1 VLGGEAAEE
10 FGDVFIR
17 VVGAHW
23 LLLCSGHLGHCV
35 LADLFV
41 RWPVLSLAVLGLDQT
56 KFNINLVGFSGS
68 KGRYSRSNLWSS
80 A

>member
-17 VVGAHW
+17 VVGADW
-23 LLLCSGHLGHCV
+23 LLLCSGHLGRCV

-41 RWPVLSLAVLGLDQT
+41 RWPMLFLAFLGLHQT
-56 KFNINLVGFSGS
+56 KFNFNLVG
-68 KGRYSRSNLWSS
+68 
-80 A
+80 

>member
-17 VVGAHW
+17 VVGAGG

-35 LADLFV
+35 FADLFV
-41 RWPVLSLAVLGLDQT
+41 RWPVPFLAVLGLHQR
-56 KFNINLVGFSGS
+56 KLIIRLVS
-68 KGRYSRSNLWSS
+68 
-80 A
+80 